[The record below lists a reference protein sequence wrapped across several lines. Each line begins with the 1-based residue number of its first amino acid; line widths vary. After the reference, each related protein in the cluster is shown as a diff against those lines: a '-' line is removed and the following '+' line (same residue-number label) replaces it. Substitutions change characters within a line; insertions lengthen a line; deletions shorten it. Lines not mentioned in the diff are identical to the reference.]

1 MSKKLKSITLVF
13 ENVESMVIPADKILA
28 WRIDDITTGL
38 LGIQSDANVHKYNS
52 CKCFEIT
59 INNGFLDSIYTAGY
73 EGFDSKTTH
82 RCRLDFSDI
91 AYVELNYKDGT
102 KKSYNVPWHPEED
115 EFNPYHNPYQ
125 HMEANTI
132 VICND
137 ADWEEYK
144 KLNGCVD
151 SDHQNKDISD
161 VEPESKSEPKVGVCD
176 ICGKECQCNGLGFIN
191 PDGSVYQTWNICDD
205 CAKTIWKGI
214 RNGILSAILDR
225 HSCVEN
231 EATILRFL
239 FDNNMIHLHALDED
253 WLETQ
258 LEFQFGLD
266 ISHILS
272 RVMDI
277 TGR

>member
-1 MSKKLKSITLVF
+1 MSKELKSITLVF
-13 ENVESMVIPADKILA
+13 ENAESMEIPLDKILA
-28 WRIDDITTGL
+28 WRIGDITTDL
-38 LGIQSDANVHKYNS
+38 LCTQYDVYVHKYDS

-73 EGFDSKTTH
+73 EGFNSRTTH
-82 RCRLDFSDI
+82 RGRLDFSDI
-91 AYVELNYKDGT
+91 TAVALEYADGT
-102 KKSYNVPWHPEED
+102 VKSYYVPWKCGLD
-115 EFNPYHNPYQ
+115 GYNSYQ
-125 HMEANTI
+125 HWDNNSI
-132 VICND
+132 IICNNS
-137 ADWEEYK
+137 DWEEYK

-176 ICGKECQCNGLGFIN
+176 ICGRECQCNGLGFIN
-191 PDGSVYQTWNICDD
+191 PDGSVYQTWNVCDD

-214 RNGILSAILDR
+214 RDGILSAILNR
-225 HSCVEN
+225 HSCIEN
-231 EATILRFL
+231 EAKILRFL
-239 FDNNMIHLHALDED
+239 FDNRMIHLHPGDED